1 MSRKLLITASVFAV
15 LTSLP
20 AFADTTTASEKAE
33 KAAHDAGVKIERGW
47 DKTKEAVSDAAAD
60 AKNTTKNTYNDL
72 KANLA
77 DKDDIAILKDANI
90 DERHTA
96 EGIIGK
102 NVYDTNGKA
111 IAKIHDIILDSSG
124 HARTVILADGELFGM
139 GKKVAFDYDLIAKRD
154 ADGDVIAPLSEET
167 IKKAVAFSYDRKDA
181 GKENVMVIPET
192 ALSVDEL
199 MDADLVDANG
209 KDLGDV
215 ENIAFE
221 NGKAARLIVEF
232 DDVMGLGGK
241 KAIVNYDNTSVVRR
255 GDDYDLKLSANQ
267 ISRLQAYK
275 KSVN

>member
-47 DKTKEAVSDAAAD
+47 DKTKEAVNEAATD
-60 AKNTTKNTYNDL
+60 AKNATKTTYNDL
-72 KANLA
+72 KTNLT

-96 EGIIGK
+96 SGIIGK

-111 IAKIHDIILDSSG
+111 IAKIHDIILDRSG
-124 HARTVILADGELFGM
+124 HAQTVVLADGELFGM
-139 GKKVAFDYDLIAKRD
+139 GKKVAFDYGLIANRD
-154 ADGDVIAPLSEET
+154 KDGDVIAPLSEEI
-167 IKKAVAFSYDRKDA
+167 IKKAVEFSYNRKDT
-181 GKENVMVIPET
+181 GKQNVRAIPVG

-215 ENIAFE
+215 ENIAFD
-221 NGKAARLIVEF
+221 NGQAARLIIEF

-241 KAIVNYDNTSVVRR
+241 KALINYDSTSVVRD
-255 GDDYDLKLSANQ
+255 GDDYNLKLSANQ

-275 KSVN
+275 KSDN